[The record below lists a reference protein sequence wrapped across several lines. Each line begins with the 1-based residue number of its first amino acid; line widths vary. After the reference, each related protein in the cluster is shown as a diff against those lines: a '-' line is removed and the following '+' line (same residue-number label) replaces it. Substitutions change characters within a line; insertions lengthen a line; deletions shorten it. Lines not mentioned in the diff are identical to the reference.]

1 MNQMKA
7 LSLAWKYHPAITSG
21 VGVACEGLNNALSRL
36 MDLTVIYPNVSSVR
50 IDEEVILSVED
61 LTEEQIKVIAEE
73 YVKIRED
80 GSFEL
85 PLRLDPYFVS
95 SAQSKHSSEGL
106 IRKSNSGEKIQK
118 KLRWKE
124 VKAIKTTEKLKYED
138 VDVFGEHVQDKI
150 YLYNRLVEELAA
162 GIQFDVIHAHDW
174 MTFLAGIQL
183 KDRFQKPLVMHVHS
197 LEYDRVGHKDV
208 AWVYDVERFAMSK
221 ADVVI
226 AGSEYTKGII
236 ESNYGLSANKI
247 KVVYNALTPS
257 DITEPN
263 YDGFKGNFK
272 VLFAGRIDG
281 NKGIE
286 YFVDIAIEVLK
297 KTEDVDFVVVGPGN
311 QDVDFQKIKGFKE
324 VKNHFHYLGFVK
336 REELFGLY
344 KTCDVLCMPSISEPF
359 GLTAIEAAYV
369 GLPVILSSRTGA
381 AEILSNTLTADFWNI
396 GKFSS
401 YILALKNNS
410 KLRKRIIALNKQSV
424 ADLSWV
430 NSGGPRKKD
439 LRRIIRKL
447 LQGGSIS
454 FLNE

>member
-183 KDRFQKPLVMHVHS
+183 KDRFRKPLVMHVHS

-208 AWVYDVERFAMSK
+208 AWVYDIERFAMSK

-272 VLFAGRIDG
+272 VLFAGRMDG

-430 NSGGPRKKD
+430 NSAVRVKKIYEG
-439 LRRIIRKL
+439 L
-447 LQGGSIS
+447 
-454 FLNE
+454 